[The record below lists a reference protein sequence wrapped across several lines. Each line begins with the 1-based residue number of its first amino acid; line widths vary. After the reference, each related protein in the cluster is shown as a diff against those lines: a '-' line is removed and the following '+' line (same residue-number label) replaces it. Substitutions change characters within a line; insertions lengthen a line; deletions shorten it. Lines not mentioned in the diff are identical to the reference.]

1 MQKDQH
7 FMTDLEAIRGIV
19 SASEIK
25 RNETVL
31 EIGAGK
37 GFLTRELAK
46 RAKVIAIEIDKAL
59 EKDLRKNLQGLEAEL
74 IFGNA
79 LKILKKEEIRF
90 DKIVSNI
97 PYAISESLLQ
107 EMVFLDFKSA
117 VLTLPKSFV
126 ERLEAR
132 PGDKRFSKLSILA
145 REFFEIKTLFAIP
158 REAFHPKPKT
168 RSVAVFLEFR
178 DKKSLFCRVF
188 LQRKMKLKNAIMRG
202 LFETKKYPKNQAR
215 KHIKSLKFNN
225 LLEKKMS
232 EMDTVELKTV
242 WKRLQKIQ

>member
-1 MQKDQH
+1 
-7 FMTDLEAIRGIV
+7 MTDLGAIRGIV

-46 RAKVIAIEIDKAL
+46 KAGRVIAIEIDKAF
-59 EKDLRKNLQGLEAEL
+59 EKDLSKTLSGVGNVEL
-74 IFGNA
+74 VFGNA
-79 LKILKKEEIRF
+79 LEILKKEEIRF

-97 PYAISESLLQ
+97 PYAICEPLLQ
-107 EMVFLDFKSA
+107 EMLFIDFESA

-126 ERLEAR
+126 ERLEAK
-132 PGDKRFSKLSILA
+132 PKDKKFSKLSILA
-145 REFFEIKTLFAIP
+145 REFFEIKPLFEVP
-158 REAFHPKPKT
+158 KDSFQPKPKT
-168 RSVAVFLEFR
+168 TSVAVFLKPR
-178 DKKSLFCRVF
+178 DKKSPFCRVF
-188 LQRKMKLKNAIMRG
+188 LRRKTKLKNAIMRA
-202 LFETKKYPKNQAR
+202 LFETKKYTKNQAR

-232 EMDTVELKTV
+232 EMDTGELKTV
-242 WKRLQKIQ
+242 WKRLQEIQ